1 MKVLVTGSNGQ
12 LGYDVIKRLEKSEIR
27 YLGTYRDTLD
37 ITNEEDVKR
46 VIRDYSPNVVIHC
59 AAYTAVDKAEDEREL
74 CHAVNVLGTRY
85 IAEVCNEID
94 AKMIYISTDY
104 VFDGEGD
111 KPFEVTDEPNPI
123 NYYGQTKYE
132 GELEVQRLLD
142 KYFIVR
148 ISWVFGSNG
157 NNFVKTML
165 RLGKERDEISVVAD
179 QVGSPTYT
187 YDLAKLLVKMM
198 ETDKYGIYHATNEG
212 YCTWYEFAC
221 EIFKQA
227 EMDVKVNPINTEDYP
242 TKANRPLNSKMSKNK
257 MVEFDFKQLPHY
269 KSSIGQYVMMRKN
282 QVENSKCECNFKLD
296 RAGE

>member
-1 MKVLVTGSNGQ
+1 MKVLVTGANGQ
-12 LGYDVIKRLEKSEIR
+12 LGYDVIKRLEEKKIE
-27 YLGTYRDTLD
+27 YLGTDRDTLD
-37 ITNEEDVKR
+37 ITKEDDVKR
-46 VIRDYSPNVVIHC
+46 VIRDYRPDVIVHC

-74 CHAVNVLGTRY
+74 CYAVNVLGTRY
-85 IAEVCNEID
+85 IAKACKEID

-111 KPFEVTDEPNPI
+111 TPFEVTDKPNPI
-123 NYYGQTKYE
+123 NYYGKTKYE
-132 GELEVQRLLD
+132 GELEVQKLID

-187 YDLAKLLVKMM
+187 YDLSKLLVEMI

-212 YCTWYEFAC
+212 YCSWYEFAC

-227 EMDVKVNPINTEDYP
+227 GMDVKVNPIKTEEYP
-242 TKANRPLNSKMSKNK
+242 TRAMRPKNSRLDKIKNNDSKITHLRTWQEALNTMINN
-257 MVEFDFKQLPHY
+257 E
-269 KSSIGQYVMMRKN
+269 MR
-282 QVENSKCECNFKLD
+282 
-296 RAGE
+296 

>member
-1 MKVLVTGSNGQ
+1 MKVLVTGANGQ
-12 LGYDVIKRLEKSEIR
+12 LGYDVIKQLNSVGID
-27 YLGTYRDTLD
+27 YLGTDRESLD
-37 ITNEEDVKR
+37 ITNKEQVTR
-46 VIRDYSPNVVIHC
+46 VISDYNPDAIIHC
-59 AAYTAVDKAEDEREL
+59 AAFTAVDKAEDEKDL
-74 CHAVNVLGTRY
+74 CYSINVLGTKY
-85 IAEVCNEID
+85 VAEACKEID
-94 AKMIYISTDY
+94 AKMVYISTDY

-111 KPFEVTDEPNPI
+111 KPFEVTDKPNPI

-132 GELEVQRLLD
+132 GELEVQKLID

-187 YDLAKLLVKMM
+187 YDLADFLLEMI

-212 YCTWYEFAC
+212 YCSWYEFAC

-227 EMDVKVNPINTEDYP
+227 GMGVKVNPIKTVDYP
-242 TKANRPLNSKMSKNK
+242 TRAKRPKNSRLSKINAIDNFNIKLKTWEDSLRRFLN
-257 MVEFDFKQLPHY
+257 
-269 KSSIGQYVMMRKN
+269 G
-282 QVENSKCECNFKLD
+282 
-296 RAGE
+296 